1 MDNNFYQGNK
11 DGSLDTSIAEF
22 NTAFIRKTTEGSMTI
37 SLDYRDSTSTAPTHS
52 FFNRHRA
59 EEVSRKVYFRKAWRN
74 QGKDTVIAKSTSNT
88 PSVMTLVNDAPTVA
102 YHDDAAKKIVV
113 TQLQNDNWSNVGT
126 ITFTQPVASIQL
138 VADGSTIYVGVL
150 DSAGNYSVY
159 KSFTQMGNTIEG
171 VTQAKILVKS
181 GATNAVVMYLKSN
194 AVYLAELNGGT
205 WKNNSTFN
213 RLKNNINNTTVN
225 YREFNALF
233 ASNGSL
239 VIIAVDNTSDYTGYK
254 FIYSSSYQN
263 THAAKMDKHM
273 SKIALA
279 EKSNTLYLGFANRDV
294 EHGKYGPYL
303 YKGTITNNNL
313 TLDKSGVYSKS
324 IHEGLIAYNISL
336 AVSGNTLY
344 AAMDDAGR
352 PNLSQVHVY
361 RLEGGSW
368 HLHGENQLPYFS
380 FVFYNKNKYYLRG
393 SCPTIA
399 TNSNGKVYVSMLARE
414 TAYGESHTA
423 KNNGPLVMK
432 YVADNWEIK

>member
-1 MDNNFYQGNK
+1 
-11 DGSLDTSIAEF
+11 
-22 NTAFIRKTTEGSMTI
+22 MTI
-37 SLDYRDSTSTAPTHS
+37 TLDYRDSTTTTPTHA
-52 FFNRHRA
+52 FYGRHRA
-59 EEVSRKVYFRKAWRN
+59 EEVSRTVYFSKAWRN
-74 QGKDTVIAKSTSNT
+74 QGPDTVIAKSNSNT
-88 PSVMTLVNDAPTVA
+88 PSVMTLVNDVPTVA
-102 YHDDAAKKIVV
+102 YHDDANKKIVV
-113 TQLQNDNWSNVGT
+113 TQLQNNSWSNVGT
-126 ITFTQPVASIQL
+126 INTPAKPTSIQL

-150 DSAGNYSVY
+150 DSTNKYSVY
-159 KSFTQMGNTIEG
+159 KSFTQIGDAIEG

-181 GATNAVVMYLKSN
+181 GATNAVVMYLKNN
-194 AVYLAELNGGT
+194 AVYLAELNGSS
-205 WKNNSTFN
+205 WKNNSTFSS
-213 RLKNNINNTTVN
+213 LKNRFTSGNTTTTVN
-225 YREFNALF
+225 YREFDALF